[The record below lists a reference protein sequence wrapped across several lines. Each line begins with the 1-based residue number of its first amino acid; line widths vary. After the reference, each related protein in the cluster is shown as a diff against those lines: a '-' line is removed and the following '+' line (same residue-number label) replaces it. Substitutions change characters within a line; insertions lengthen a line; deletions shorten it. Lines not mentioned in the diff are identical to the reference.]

1 MDYDF
6 KTKIK
11 KEIMAILR
19 SYQVDPNPNP
29 TIHVDLVEYIDLL
42 YHLMGV
48 DITYRDWHEMSDSD
62 KLSFARDL
70 KIEKI
75 VE

>member
-1 MDYDF
+1 
-6 KTKIK
+6 
-11 KEIMAILR
+11 MATLR
-19 SYQVDPNPNP
+19 GKFQQYQAVNPNPNPKP
-29 TIHVDLVEYIDLL
+29 TIHVDLIEYIDLL

-70 KIEKI
+70 KIKKI
-75 VE
+75 IE

>member
-1 MDYDF
+1 MD
-6 KTKIK
+6 
-11 KEIMAILR
+11 ILR
-19 SYQVDPNPNP
+19 SYQVDPNP

-70 KIEKI
+70 KIKKI

>member
-1 MDYDF
+1 
-6 KTKIK
+6 
-11 KEIMAILR
+11 MAILR
-19 SYQVDPNPNP
+19 SYQVDPNP

-70 KIEKI
+70 KIKKI